1 VEPKVTQLLAALG
14 FFKDWSNYLLVTTV
28 AALGWVA
35 TKPILLGSTPLVLT
49 IGCFCASII
58 FAIFTL
64 ALIPIVGEGVT
75 AKTESFYEVSAK
87 VKVIWLRDSELA
99 FKLKWF
105 CLPQHVL
112 FLAGIIIFSI
122 GTISGATCSHSRT

>member
-1 VEPKVTQLLAALG
+1 MDPHITQLLTALG
-14 FFKDWSNYLLVTTV
+14 YFKDWSNYLLVATV

-35 TKPILLGSTPLVLT
+35 TKPMLLAPTPLKWT

-75 AKTESFYEVSAK
+75 AATKSVYDVPAK
-87 VKVIWLRDSELA
+87 FDLFWLWPPAFE
-99 FKLKWF
+99 FKLKWV
-105 CLPQHVL
+105 CWPQHVL
-112 FLAGIIIFSI
+112 FLAGIIIFSKGSI
-122 GTISGATCSHSRT
+122 AGASSP